1 MKFLTA
7 FYDLT
12 HGPVSYDFVTW
23 LVRAKFVANQRG
35 LEGLHVVIVPKEDG
49 LGGFARYWGEHTEA
63 ATRWRLQHI
72 VVASCPLMQATV
84 TIAPRR
90 DMAIRILQSED
101 ETWWAEGKAHF
112 MGPLVEASRKG
123 EKIPLLRAT
132 DQAREYVKAWLDPY
146 QKSVATLTQ
155 RSQTTDPGR
164 NTNTSEWAKLADW
177 LVSEGYRTVALFDSH
192 VELAGG
198 RGYAVLSPDLRLA
211 LYEYAAFNV
220 IGNNGPQELLKF
232 SGANYAAFGQ
242 ALTPG
247 WQEHFRKYFCMNA
260 GDQLPWAHEKQLL
273 VYEPDTFENM
283 QRVAKRVSATSCL

>member
-1 MKFLTA
+1 MKFLVA
-7 FYDLT
+7 FYDLIY
-12 HGPVSYDFVTW
+12 GPVSYDFVTW
-23 LVRAKFVANQRG
+23 LVRARFIANQRG

-49 LGGFARYWGEHTEA
+49 LGGFARHWGEHTEA

-84 TIAPRR
+84 TIAPTRS
-90 DMAIRILQSED
+90 MAIRIRQSED
-101 ETWWAEGKAHF
+101 DTWWEPSKAHF

-123 EKIPLLRAT
+123 HAIPKLRAT
-132 DQAREYVKAWLDPY
+132 DQAREYVKAWLEPY
-146 QKSVATLTQ
+146 DKPVATLTQ
-155 RSQTTDPGR
+155 RKQTTDPSR
-164 NTNTSEWAKLADW
+164 NTNSNEWAALANW
-177 LVSEGYRTVALFDSH
+177 IGCQGYYVVSLFDSH

-211 LYEYAAFNV
+211 LYEYAKVNV

-232 SGANYAAFGQ
+232 SDAPYVAMGQ

-247 WQEHFRKYFCMNA
+247 WKDHFRKYFGMDV
-260 GDQLPWAHEKQLL
+260 GDQLPWARENQRL

-283 QRVAKRVSATSCL
+283 KRALSGHR

>member
-7 FYDLT
+7 FYDLI

-23 LVRAKFVANQRG
+23 LVRARFIANQRG

-49 LGGFARYWGEHTEA
+49 LGGFARHWGEHTEA

-72 VVASCPLMQATV
+72 VVASCPLMKATV
-84 TIAPRR
+84 TVAPTR
-90 DMAIRILQSED
+90 DMAIRLMRSED
-101 ETWWAEGKAHF
+101 DTWWPEGKAHF
-112 MGPLVEASRKG
+112 MGPLVKASKEG
-123 EKIPLLRAT
+123 AAIPRLKAT
-132 DQAREYVKAWLDPY
+132 DQAREYVNAWLAPY
-146 QKSVATLTQ
+146 GKPVVTLTQ

-164 NTNTSEWAKLADW
+164 NTNSSEWALLADW
-177 LVSEGYRTVALFDSH
+177 LVAQGYKVVGLFDSH

-211 LYEYAAFNV
+211 LYEYAKVNV
-220 IGNNGPQELLKF
+220 VGNNGPQELLKF
-232 SGANYAAFGQ
+232 SDAPYVAMGQ

-247 WQEHFRKYFCMNA
+247 WKDHFRKYFGMEV
-260 GDQLPWAHEKQLL
+260 GEQLPWARDDQRL

-283 QRVAKRVSATSCL
+283 KRALSGHR